1 MLAFLKRWRQAYLE
15 DKSNRLHAEAE
26 AERNAL
32 CAGGISFDEAVW
44 ALDREDALEAE
55 REEAVREAV
64 REAEWWAEKR
74 KKDRYYYGY
83 DNY

>member
-32 CAGGISFDEAVW
+32 CAEGMSFDEAVCSLNKKSSDELSDW
-44 ALDREDALEAE
+44 LKAFTKAHEECTEYEED
-55 REEAVREAV
+55 EEFYRSS
-64 REAEWWAEKR
+64 
-74 KKDRYYYGY
+74 
-83 DNY
+83 

>member
-55 REEAVREAV
+55 REEAVKEMHRRTV
-64 REAEWWAEKR
+64 KR
-74 KKDRYYYGY
+74 NNDRYYGY
-83 DNY
+83 HDSY